1 MLIFWVSKGSLKVKV
16 YYIEVMRILLLVLT
30 FRILES
36 WCSVSQLHFLR
47 LREHRRR
54 IIGSHENLGYRE
66 LLEAIW
72 SSLLLGSGLI
82 SNWIMSP
89 RDLSNQVLKNLQGQF
104 PTVFR
109 QPVPVLGHSHC
120 TFFFP
125 LKSNFNFPSAH
136 CDYGFFAFTVHPC
149 EVCLCIF
156 CNSPLGKRMLQTDT
170 PSAFRLIKL
179 FPQLFLARQILQTP
193 LNHGFPPLDCLQFV
207 SISQNW
213 STDMTSQGL
222 SIRA

>member
-120 TFFFP
+120 TFFF
-125 LKSNFNFPSAH
+125 FPWSPVSIFLLHIVTMASSLS
-136 CDYGFFAFTVHPC
+136 
-149 EVCLCIF
+149 LCIHV
-156 CNSPLGKRMLQTDT
+156 KYV
-170 PSAFRLIKL
+170 SAF
-179 FPQLFLARQILQTP
+179 
-193 LNHGFPPLDCLQFV
+193 FV
-207 SISQNW
+207 
-213 STDMTSQGL
+213 TL
-222 SIRA
+222 L